1 MRLENTLLAGDI
13 HIRVTKQLYVDSDS
27 YLFAVKNDFDNLLL
41 SFIISERAET
51 SPVESLDVLNAE
63 KLPFADPSIFWIHSA
78 NSSISRV
85 K

>member
-1 MRLENTLLAGDI
+1 MKIIDGP
-13 HIRVTKQLYVDSDS
+13 IRVTKQLYVDS

-78 NSSISRV
+78 NSSSRFRIIATIFP
-85 K
+85 